1 MNITDNLETPVHDPV
16 VERGDILKV
25 VGEDSADYYIV
36 AKRAGASSNVLISLA
51 NGGNWTSMEIPLNS
65 RLSFYE
71 DDVFSPYLFE
81 DDVADITH
89 IPSDEVEL
97 VIGG

>member
-1 MNITDNLETPVHDPV
+1 MKITDKLEAPVHDPV

-25 VGEDSADYYIV
+25 VDEGTTSYYIV
-36 AKRAGASSNVLISLA
+36 AKRAGEGTNVLINLT
-51 NGGNWTSMEIPLNS
+51 NGGNWSSMEIPLQS

-71 DDVFSPYLFE
+71 DDVFNDYIFG
-81 DDVADITH
+81 DDVVEVTH
-89 IPSDEVEL
+89 IPENKVEL